1 MPAAYTIFRY
11 YGTSRDVVIPQH
23 RTWRRPGRAG
33 PGRAIPLYSLC
44 KQRTH
49 RQHIAAFVYAGLYQ
63 QFGTRNSGTVRVG
76 DSEWSISQVRDGA
89 DGVWSSRSTSADD
102 STMCSVDTLCPSS
115 GLVVVMSSSSSHRFD
130 ASFTASASL
139 RQLTARLQISA
150 CRMVV
155 HNGVFCGTE
164 AGAATTEKGAL
175 SGIKVLDLTRSE
187 NESVRYIIQM

>member
-1 MPAAYTIFRY
+1 MKKINDR
-11 YGTSRDVVIPQH
+11 I
-23 RTWRRPGRAG
+23 RRPPEIGG
-33 PGRAIPLYSLC
+33 P
-44 KQRTH
+44 
-49 RQHIAAFVYAGLYQ
+49 V
-63 QFGTRNSGTVRVG
+63 
-76 DSEWSISQVRDGA
+76 
-89 DGVWSSRSTSADD
+89 
-102 STMCSVDTLCPSS
+102 
-115 GLVVVMSSSSSHRFD
+115 
-130 ASFTASASL
+130 